1 MSRPNYTVVIQ
12 WSDEDQCYV
21 VSLPEWGKSSKT
33 HGDTYEEAAT
43 NAREV
48 LEMLI
53 ESHDVASEGPLPKP
67 RLFRYPGADVVD
79 LPGDP
84 SVVVQKAKSA

>member
-1 MSRPNYTVVIQ
+1 
-12 WSDEDQCYV
+12 
-21 VSLPEWGKSSKT
+21 
-33 HGDTYEEAAT
+33 
-43 NAREV
+43 
-48 LEMLI
+48 MLI